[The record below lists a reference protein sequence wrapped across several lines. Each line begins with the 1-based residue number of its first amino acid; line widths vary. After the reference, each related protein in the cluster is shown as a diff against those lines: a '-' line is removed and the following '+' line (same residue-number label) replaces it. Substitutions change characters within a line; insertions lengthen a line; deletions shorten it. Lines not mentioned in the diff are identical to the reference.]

1 MQKPSFHRLIS
12 FILGDE
18 MGWICWRGGR
28 DCDSMYYNASHEA
41 AFLEDFLW

>member
-18 MGWICWRGGR
+18 MR
-28 DCDSMYYNASHEA
+28 
-41 AFLEDFLW
+41 